1 MANKN
6 LKNALGKLNQFAE
19 MQSSDMTV
27 LSPLS
32 ANAVKGGQKGGTCTG
47 TFTCSGG
54 FSCSGTF
61 TCNGTFGAT
70 PAVTQD

>member
-6 LKNALGKLNQFAE
+6 LKNALSKLNQFDK
-19 MQSSDMTV
+19 MQSADVIV

-32 ANAVKGGQKGGTCTG
+32 ANAVKGGAKGGTCTG

-54 FSCSGTF
+54 FSCNGTF
-61 TCNGTFGAT
+61 TCSGSFSAS
-70 PAVTQD
+70 AQLEA